1 MTKVN
6 TKKITIEIC
15 DIIYENDPTTM
26 ETAIILGLK
35 GKIAKNIASYLT
47 VIIELLNI
55 YGVKKMKYMKPYMA
69 DVVKLLNDKK

>member
-1 MTKVN
+1 M
-6 TKKITIEIC
+6 
-15 DIIYENDPTTM
+15 
-26 ETAIILGLK
+26 GLK
-35 GKIAKNIASYLT
+35 GKLAKSITSYLT